1 MDERRDDESAE
12 AGQAVGE
19 TGADTGAATPGRP
32 IRVLIS
38 KCGLDGHD
46 RGARVVARSLRD
58 AGFEVV
64 YLGIRQTPASVVE
77 AAIQED
83 VDAVGISIHSAAHMT
98 ILPRIVEGLRARGA
112 GHVVVVGGGVI
123 PKEDVAELKRRGVAE
138 VFLPGASMRD
148 YIAYLGAEVARRRAQ
163 AAREQT

>member
-1 MDERRDDESAE
+1 MTPAHSDD
-12 AGQAVGE
+12 
-19 TGADTGAATPGRP
+19 RP

-64 YLGIRQTPASVVE
+64 YLGIRQTPAMVVE

-98 ILPRIVEGLRARGA
+98 ILPKILDGLRAQGA
-112 GHVVVVGGGVI
+112 EHVLLVGGGVI
-123 PKEDVAELKRRGVAE
+123 PDDDVTELKGLGVGE
-138 VFLPGASMRD
+138 VFLPGAAMAEFAR
-148 YIAYLGAEVARRRAQ
+148 YIREEVTRRRAGT
-163 AAREQT
+163 ASST